1 MRAGRLGFA
10 KLSTCVLNLANP
22 RVGRVRP
29 QRMRTTTLR
38 FAKPSI
44 WVLDLANPRGERD
57 GHAKDDGGDTQT
69 CQTEHTGA
77 RFGTCEGVG
86 GRTMVNVTQTC

>member
-1 MRAGRLGFA
+1 M
-10 KLSTCVLNLANP
+10 ANP
-22 RVGRVRP
+22 RVERVCP

-38 FAKPSI
+38 FAKLSI
-44 WVLDLANPRGERD
+44 WVLDLANPRVERG
-57 GHAKDDGGDTQT
+57 GHAKDDGGDTET

-86 GRTMVNVTQTC
+86 GGPPKGNGEHHLNLLNQAPVCSIWQF